1 MTKIKIEIEFPEVAS
16 KILAE
21 AGYDSQQQVKL
32 LTAFAEGMLDINGYI
47 NLQQNLEIF
56 LDDITESGEEEDI
69 LN

>member
-1 MTKIKIEIEFPEVAS
+1 MAKIKIEIEFPEVAS